1 MDVCSVVF
9 WFDGSGCCCCWF
21 TRSICLETDV
31 VAFSGVSC
39 NSPPK
44 CFSRECRVKGESQ
57 VGRSVNLGSSGSTGA
72 SATAEVC
79 SS

>member
-1 MDVCSVVF
+1 VEVCSGVVCLI
-9 WFDGSGCCCCWF
+9 GLGCCCCWF
-21 TRSICLETDV
+21 TISVCLGTNV

-44 CFSRECRVKGESQ
+44 CFSKECRFEGESQ
-57 VGRSVNLGSSGSTGA
+57 VGRSESLGSSGSSEP
-72 SATAEVC
+72 SAAAEVC